1 MYPFIIIKFDI
12 FWKNFLVHHREF
24 FINTHPLIAS
34 LWDYEKNHPLKP
46 EQFKAGSNAK
56 VFFKCE
62 EKGHSK
68 EYSIYNR
75 VRLKTGCPICVNF
88 GDNHPEL
95 LKELHPTKNPDF
107 NPYEVQ
113 QFSHKKI
120 WWKCSKGHEYKTSI
134 AHRTKEG
141 TGCWKCYNERRRKS
155 SFSNNKNQL
164 SLF

>member
-1 MYPFIIIKFDI
+1 MSKKYTIY
-12 FWKNFLVHHREF
+12 HRV
-24 FINTHPLIAS
+24 
-34 LWDYEKNHPLKP
+34 K
-46 EQFKAGSNAK
+46 
-56 VFFKCE
+56 
-62 EKGHSK
+62 
-68 EYSIYNR
+68 
-75 VRLKTGCPICVNF
+75 LKTGCPICNNF

-95 LKELHPTKNPDF
+95 LKELHPTKNLDF